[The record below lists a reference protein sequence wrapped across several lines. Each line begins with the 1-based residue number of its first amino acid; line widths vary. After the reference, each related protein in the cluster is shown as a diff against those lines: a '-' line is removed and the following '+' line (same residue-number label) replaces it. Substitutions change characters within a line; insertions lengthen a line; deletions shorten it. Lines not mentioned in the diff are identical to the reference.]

1 MRSLAMIAISVVL
14 WQNAATAQT
23 PAFDGPSGESPAAG
37 DTETGVV
44 GTPDRSKAPEFAP
57 LTRSER
63 LRLYLLST
71 YGPGAIARAIAVG
84 GINQASGTPKEW
96 GGGAKAFGERIGNT
110 FAEHVIRKTLES
122 GAAYA
127 LHEDNRYFRS
137 NETGF
142 MKRTKHA
149 VTSVFLARNEAGGE
163 HFAYSRFG
171 GALGASFISRAWQP
185 RSATTS
191 GDAMVNFGITMAADM
206 GWNVFKEFMPRRLRH

>member
-1 MRSLAMIAISVVL
+1 MRSLVMIAMSAVL

-23 PAFDGPSGESPAAG
+23 GGFDAPSGESTAA
-37 DTETGVV
+37 DTDTGVV
-44 GTPDRSKAPEFAP
+44 GIPDTSKAPEFAP

-63 LRLYLLST
+63 LRLYLMST
-71 YGPGAIARAIAVG
+71 YGPGAIARAVAVG
-84 GINQASGTPKEW
+84 GINQGSGKPKEW
-96 GGGAKAFGERIGNT
+96 GGGAEAFGERIGNA
-110 FAEHVIRKTLES
+110 FAEHVIRKTIES
-122 GAAYA
+122 GAAFA
-127 LHEDNRYFRS
+127 LHEDNRYVRS

-171 GALGASFISRAWQP
+171 GALSASFISRAWQP

-191 GDAMVNFGITMAADM
+191 GDAAVNFGISMAADM
-206 GWNVFKEFMPRRLRH
+206 GWNVFKEFKPRRLRH